1 MSWDTKDMAEAL
13 TTAEPSSET
22 PVAQNTAAAPK
33 KNPQEAGWVEKQP
46 YDYDTYNK
54 SSKELYD
61 EGLAPGGLGAQ
72 DWASNA
78 AKYEW
83 DEEYGDVGPEF
94 LELEKQLFG
103 GENRMRTGI
112 EFSK

>member
-1 MSWDTKDMAEAL
+1 MGWDTKDMAEAL
-13 TTAEPSSET
+13 PTAEPSSEVPVGVDT
-22 PVAQNTAAAPK
+22 PAPK
-33 KNPQEAGWVEKQP
+33 KNPQEAGWVAKQA
-46 YDYDTYNK
+46 YDYETYNK
-54 SSKELYD
+54 SSKELFD

-83 DEEYGDVGPEF
+83 DEEYGDVGPAF
-94 LELEKQLFG
+94 PELEAQLFG
-103 GENRMRTGI
+103 GELRMRTGI

>member
-1 MSWDTKDMAEAL
+1 MSWDTKDMTGAL
-13 TTAEPSSET
+13 PATKPTSEDT
-22 PVAQNTAAAPK
+22 VTENAAVPK
-33 KNPQEAGWVEKQP
+33 KNPQEVGWVEKQP

-54 SSKELYD
+54 SSKELFD
-61 EGLAPGGLGAQ
+61 QGLAPGSLGAQ

-83 DEEYGDVGPEF
+83 DEEYGDVGPAF
-94 LELEKQLFG
+94 PELEAQLFG
-103 GENRMRTGI
+103 GEHHMRTGI

>member
-13 TTAEPSSET
+13 PTAKPSSEA
-22 PVAQNTAAAPK
+22 PVAESATPPK

-46 YDYDTYNK
+46 YNYDTYNK
-54 SSKELYD
+54 SSKELFD

-83 DEEYGDVGPEF
+83 DEEYGDVGPAF
-94 LELEKQLFG
+94 PELEAQLFS
-103 GENRMRTGI
+103 GELRMRTGI